1 MTLESLSFFS
11 SSFGTSSSFFFF
23 LCKFCSV
30 SVRDAFAYTA
40 FLGMTSE
47 VGFSFLTITE
57 GSFLVALLLLGV
69 SLILPDLS
77 EGFSLLSAL
86 ISFSMTVFFTRVFP
100 RLSRLVLSWALTYS
114 DFASFITT
122 SGVSF
127 FFWIGS
133 FSLSDLLTKDSFGSS
148 FSLSFSFS
156 LRT

>member
-11 SSFGTSSSFFFF
+11 SSLGTSSSFFFF

-40 FLGMTSE
+40 FLGRTSEE
-47 VGFSFLTITE
+47 VGFSFLTIAE

-77 EGFSLLSAL
+77 EGFGLFSAL
-86 ISFSMTVFFTRVFP
+86 ISFSMTVFFTSVFP
-100 RLSRLVLSWALTYS
+100 RLARLALSWALTYS

-127 FFWIGS
+127 FF
-133 FSLSDLLTKDSFGSS
+133 
-148 FSLSFSFS
+148 
-156 LRT
+156 